1 MKSAYDWDFES
12 EPEPRL
18 NRRRNYIPRGR
29 MVGGTGSMNSM
40 LYVRGNRADYD
51 AWPGLGAPGWSFDE
65 VLPFFKRSEDNER
78 GEDEFHAVG
87 VLLRVS
93 DARSVHPLLSAWVE
107 AAKQAGHPTS
117 ADFNGAE
124 QEGVGIYQVTHR
136 DGLRC
141 SPAGAFLEP
150 ALPRENLR
158 LLHRRWRSD
167 SFGMAHGRLASRST
181 PWVSGGTSM
190 PSERSS
196 CPRAPTSRHT
206 CSCFPGWDRLTSCAR
221 PAWSRLSISR
231 ELAATSMTT
240 RVASRP
246 TDDHTTS
253 FRWRHVR

>member
-1 MKSAYDWDFES
+1 
-12 EPEPRL
+12 
-18 NRRRNYIPRGR
+18 

-87 VLLRVS
+87 GPLRVS

-158 LLHRRWRSD
+158 LLHSTLALRLIWDGTRAIGIEVDTLGERRNIYAEREVILSAGAYQ
-167 SFGMAHGRLASRST
+167 SPHLLLL
-181 PWVSGGTSM
+181 SGVG
-190 PSERSS
+190 P
-196 CPRAPTSRHT
+196 A
-206 CSCFPGWDRLTSCAR
+206 TSCAR